1 MGFSEAPC
9 FCRFLPV
16 SLREV
21 EAEQRWVTDHSF
33 VKRLSLRWRNMEKQL
48 IQFVKCKLVPSNCKA
63 RSCYFLKRLA
73 YSSCMG
79 WGGSAQIASRIV
91 LVVCINLLCLMI
103 RDELSTWVLSQRF
116 CKRPVGSRI
125 CKSACAEN
133 SGTCPFWGN
142 VGCCVSRLRLRLLR
156 FNLLSWTTLFWHLPE
171 LQPGLSLVVKL
182 SVLSQSW
189 NKMCLLWVFG
199 AWPSQAFKNNEGIL
213 LYGGDILG
221 YLLALTADEY
231 GRNNVQAG

>member
-133 SGTCPFWGN
+133 SGTCPF
-142 VGCCVSRLRLRLLR
+142 
-156 FNLLSWTTLFWHLPE
+156 
-171 LQPGLSLVVKL
+171 
-182 SVLSQSW
+182 
-189 NKMCLLWVFG
+189 
-199 AWPSQAFKNNEGIL
+199 
-213 LYGGDILG
+213 
-221 YLLALTADEY
+221 
-231 GRNNVQAG
+231 